1 MEHDMLRLTLIR
13 HAKSS
18 WKDTTLK
25 DFERPLNK
33 RGRHNAPL
41 MGKVIRQSGL
51 SFDRMVSSPAERA
64 ITTARLVAAQLGY
77 PEQQINAVD
86 ELYDA
91 SARQLLHAVQKLDD
105 SWHSVA
111 LVAHNPG
118 LTQLCN
124 DLSDAGIDN
133 LPTCAVAV
141 IEFELDTWRAVH
153 PKLGRLTG
161 FEYPRKYSD

>member
-1 MEHDMLRLTLIR
+1 MLRLTLIR

-18 WKDTTLK
+18 WKDTALK

-33 RGRHNAPL
+33 RGRHDAPL
-41 MGKVIRQSGL
+41 MGRVIQQSAL
-51 SFDRMVSSPAERA
+51 SFDRVVSSPAQRA
-64 ITTARLVAAQLGY
+64 ITTARLIAAELGY
-77 PEQQINAVD
+77 PEQQIQALD

-91 SARQLLHAVQKLDD
+91 GADQLLRCVQSLDD
-105 SWHSVA
+105 RWRSVA

-124 DLSDAGIDN
+124 DLSGAGIDN

-141 IEFELDTWRAVH
+141 IEFELDTWQAVY
-153 PKLGRLTG
+153 PELGRLARL
-161 FEYPRKYSD
+161 EYPGMYAD

>member
-1 MEHDMLRLTLIR
+1 MRQLTLIR

-18 WKDTTLK
+18 WKDATLK

-41 MGKVIRQSGL
+41 MGGVIQRSGL

-64 ITTARLVAAQLGY
+64 ITTARLIAAELGY
-77 PEQQINAVD
+77 PEQQIQTLD

-91 SARQLLHAVQKLDD
+91 SAEQLLRCVQGLDD
-105 SWHSVA
+105 SWRSVA
-111 LVAHNPG
+111 VVAHNPG

-124 DLSDAGIDN
+124 DLSGAGIDN

-141 IEFELDTWRAVH
+141 IEFELDTWQAVH
-153 PKLGRLTG
+153 PDAGRLTR
-161 FEYPRKYSD
+161 FEYPRMYSG

>member
-1 MEHDMLRLTLIR
+1 MLQLTLIR

-41 MGKVIRQSGL
+41 MGRIIQHSGL

-64 ITTARLVAAQLGY
+64 ITTARLIAAELGY
-77 PEQQINAVD
+77 PEQQIQTRD

-91 SARQLLHAVQKLDD
+91 SAGQLLHCVQSLDD
-105 SWHSVA
+105 SWRSVA

-124 DLSDAGIDN
+124 DLSGAGIDN
-133 LPTCAVAV
+133 LPTCGLAV
-141 IEFELDTWRAVH
+141 IEFELDTWQAVH
-153 PKLGRLTG
+153 PELGRLTR
-161 FEYPRKYSD
+161 FEYPRMYHD

>member
-1 MEHDMLRLTLIR
+1 MLQLTLIR

-18 WKDTTLK
+18 WKDTTLT

-41 MGKVIRQSGL
+41 MGRVIRHNGL
-51 SFDRMVSSPAERA
+51 SFDRMLSSPAERA
-64 ITTARLVAAQLGY
+64 ITTARLIAAELGY
-77 PEQQINAVD
+77 PEQQIETLD

-91 SARQLLHAVQKLDD
+91 SAGQLLHSVQSVDD
-105 SWHSVA
+105 RWRSVA

-141 IEFELDTWRAVH
+141 IEFELDSWQAVH
-153 PKLGRLTG
+153 PDSGRLTR
-161 FEYPRKYSD
+161 FDYPRMYSD

>member
-1 MEHDMLRLTLIR
+1 MLQLTLIR

-18 WKDTTLK
+18 WKDTTLT

-41 MGKVIRQSGL
+41 MGRIIQHSGL

-64 ITTARLVAAQLGY
+64 ITTARLIAAELNY
-77 PEQQINAVD
+77 PEQEIQSLD

-91 SARQLLHAVQKLDD
+91 SASRLLRCVQSLDD
-105 SWHSVA
+105 RWRSVA

-133 LPTCAVAV
+133 LPTCAVAM
-141 IEFELDTWRAVH
+141 IEFELDSWKAVH
-153 PKLGRLTG
+153 PDAGRLKR
-161 FEYPRKYSD
+161 FHFPRMYSG

>member
-1 MEHDMLRLTLIR
+1 MLRLTLIR

-18 WKDTTLK
+18 WKDATLT

-41 MGKVIRQSGL
+41 MGRVIQHSGL
-51 SFDRMVSSPAERA
+51 RFDRMVSSPAERA
-64 ITTARLVAAQLGY
+64 IATARLIAAELGY
-77 PEQQINAVD
+77 PEQQIEPVD

-91 SARQLLHAVQKLDD
+91 SAGQLLHCVQSLDD
-105 SWHSVA
+105 SWRSVA

-124 DLSDAGIDN
+124 DLSGAGIDN
-133 LPTCAVAV
+133 LPTAAIAV
-141 IEFELDTWRAVH
+141 IEFELDTWQAVH
-153 PKLGRLTG
+153 PDAGRLKR
-161 FEYPRKYSD
+161 FDYPRMYSE

>member
-1 MEHDMLRLTLIR
+1 MRNLTLIR

-18 WKDTTLK
+18 WKDSSLK
-25 DFERPLNK
+25 DFDRPLNK

-41 MGKVIRQSGL
+41 MGKVIKDSGL
-51 SFDRMVSSPAERA
+51 GFDRIVTSPAERA
-64 ITTARLVAAQLGY
+64 ITTARLIAAEIGY
-77 PEQQINAVD
+77 PALQIDEVN

-91 SARQLLHAVQKLDD
+91 SVGQLLRTVQAMNDA
-105 SWHSVA
+105 WQSVA

-124 DLSDAGIDN
+124 DLSGAGIEN

-141 IEFELDTWRAVH
+141 IEFELDRWQAVNTD
-153 PKLGRLTG
+153 LGRLTR
-161 FEYPRKYSD
+161 FEYPRKYAD